1 MKEVLAKV
9 FGDLK
14 PCQMEYY
21 SEAIGEVFRV
31 NHKISVS
38 LRTSMFSLSSLMK
51 MKAKAT
57 AFQ

>member
-1 MKEVLAKV
+1 
-9 FGDLK
+9 
-14 PCQMEYY
+14 MEYY